1 MLIGFTDTFFVV
13 CAAGVGAVAGAE
25 TGVDGTGTTSG
36 TAIGAGCAAGVF
48 ISATQR
54 KKLKARNT
62 ATIIDKR
69 TIAPA
74 NIKVAGIF
82 LCLSP
87 YPIIFS
93 RQAEIQ
99 NADSI
104 PLSLFCQ
111 SNKPVDNLNTIRRD

>member
-1 MLIGFTDTFFVV
+1 MLIHSPDHIRNRWIRARDIEMLIGFTDTFFVV

-74 NIKVAGIF
+74 NIKVAGNIF
-82 LCLSP
+82 VSV
-87 YPIIFS
+87 
-93 RQAEIQ
+93 
-99 NADSI
+99 SI
-104 PLSLFCQ
+104 PNYFFSTGRN
-111 SNKPVDNLNTIRRD
+111 SKR